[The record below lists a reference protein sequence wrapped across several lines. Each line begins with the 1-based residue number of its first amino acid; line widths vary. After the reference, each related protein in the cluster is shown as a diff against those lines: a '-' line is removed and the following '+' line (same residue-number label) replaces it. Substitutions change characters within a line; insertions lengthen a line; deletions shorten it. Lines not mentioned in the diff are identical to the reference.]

1 MNSFSTVKFKVNIA
15 NRFRSFS
22 KSIAPS
28 HSEAMEIIL
37 DFFEVED
44 ISPIKQFSSNY
55 HTLEK
60 LIKKR
65 INGVVAI
72 IKDIEKHQTKP
83 THAMI
88 QLLFEGGAKEK
99 KPLLIEKKV
108 LEEKNKT
115 EVDSKD
121 SLMEFYKTQ
130 FEKDQERVSIFRREY
145 FKLLEQ
151 LVFTKSNFGKNHYR
165 LDISQE
171 DLENLKIKIR
181 KM

>member
-22 KSIAPS
+22 NSIASS

-37 DFFEVED
+37 DFFEEHDV
-44 ISPIKQFSSNY
+44 SPIEQLSSNY

-65 INGVVAI
+65 INGLVAI
-72 IKDIEKHQTKP
+72 IKDIEKNQTKP
-83 THAMI
+83 MHAMM

-99 KPLLIEKKV
+99 KPLLVEKKV
-108 LEEKNKT
+108 LEEKNKR
-115 EVDSKD
+115 EVDPKD
-121 SLMEFYKTQ
+121 SLLEFYKTQ
-130 FEKDQERVSIFRREY
+130 YEKDQERVSTLKREY
-145 FKLLEQ
+145 FELIEQ

-165 LDISQE
+165 LEMIQQE
-171 DLENLKIKIR
+171 FENLKIKIR
-181 KM
+181 KI